1 MRYTDVWYEYLQ
13 KQRGIR
19 RKTKQR
25 VCRREWE
32 KFRPSF
38 TRLALVPS
46 CCFLHSNFVK
56 NIFFKTELVV
66 AAARYRILGS
76 HIGLSNLKQNSLVDC
91 FLGRLL
97 WDIQFVAEADSS
109 SGAKAGVR
117 FLKCL
122 KRKPRGSMASLLLR
136 SLLSHG
142 FYH

>member
-1 MRYTDVWYEYLQ
+1 MNQ
-13 KQRGIR
+13 
-19 RKTKQR
+19 
-25 VCRREWE
+25 
-32 KFRPSF
+32 
-38 TRLALVPS
+38 
-46 CCFLHSNFVK
+46 SNFVK

-97 WDIQFVAEADSS
+97 WGPSWDIQFVAEAYSP
-109 SGAKAGVR
+109 SGAKAGLR
-117 FLKCL
+117 FLKHL
-122 KRKPRGSMASLLLR
+122 KRKPRGFKAFLLLR